1 MLEIVRPNIWKY
13 DKYGTSLVPP
23 LAYSPRVFQ
32 FMLKLLKETKQWTIR
47 VDSAKLTKMLFIFH
61 SIMR

>member
-32 FMLKLLKETKQWTIR
+32 FMLKLLKETKQWTKH
-47 VDSAKLTKMLFIFH
+47 VDKDRPDKMLLIIN